1 LTDIVDSVAL
11 WERDPN
17 GMSVAVARH
26 DEIVADAVTAAGGEL
41 VRAKGEGDSTFSV
54 FAHPVEAVASAV
66 GVQQAIA
73 AEAWPTGLGLHARA
87 GVHAGDAEPRQGDW
101 YGPAVNRAARLRALA
116 GGAQTLVSG
125 VTAGLV
131 ADQLPSGVRLLYRGR
146 RTLRGI
152 ERPEEVW
159 ELVPPGDPRLAAS
172 GPARATGLP
181 VPLTSFVGHGGDVER
196 LVELVESERLVTPTG
211 PGGSGKTRMALEAA
225 GALAGR
231 GPHNQPG
238 TAGPG
243 RRAGLAGQVPGR
255 AARVPARAGRAGPG
269 GVGPTAA
276 RTGPGPEPRPH
287 PGRRGRRTGR
297 ICRALDGNPLA
308 IELAAGRLRSSA
320 SPTWRAGSSTS
331 SPCSSA
337 AARRPSTRSDTEP
350 CG

>member
-1 LTDIVDSVAL
+1 MPVGCDHGVVAAGSGSWYPRSFPLTDIVDSVAL

-181 VPLTSFVGHGGDVER
+181 VPLTTFVGHGGDVER
-196 LVELVESERLVTPTG
+196 LVELVESERLVTLTG

-231 GPHNQPG
+231 GEAVWLAELAPRARRRPR
-238 TAGPG
+238 GPG
-243 RRAGLAGQVPGR
+243 RRRGA
-255 AARVPARAGRAGPG
+255 
-269 GVGPTAA
+269 
-276 RTGPGPEPRPH
+276 
-287 PGRRGRRTGR
+287 GRRGRTG
-297 ICRALDGNPLA
+297 
-308 IELAAGRLRSSA
+308 S
-320 SPTWRAGSSTS
+320 
-331 SPCSSA
+331 
-337 AARRPSTRSDTEP
+337 ARRPLRRA
-350 CG
+350 